1 MNALRIIIHLSI
13 ALIAIALGQPLAF
26 AEQDNSKVIKLGMS
40 TALSG
45 PAQNIGLQLYK
56 GSSIYFNKVNNA
68 GGINGAEVQLLVAN
82 DNYEPKQTVN
92 NTRTFIYSDKV
103 DALFGAMGTPTSHAI
118 IPLLEQSKIP
128 FLMPFSGASFLHDKS
143 RANIFNLRASYNDEA
158 AEQIK
163 YLVEERKHTKIGLFI
178 QADEFGLYVE
188 SGLRKELTKYDLSPI
203 KVARYQRNSHDV
215 ASALNALQASGVTA
229 ICLVG
234 TYAPLGEFIN
244 SAHAKN
250 FTPDYTSVSFVPSF
264 DLFDEVT
271 TPSHIMVTEIV
282 PNPLTCNDDFCNEF
296 LADMQANK
304 ITKPNR
310 LHFEGYINA
319 MAFSRAAAN
328 CKLPLKHSCLMKELN
343 SLLINDKIIKKFF
356 IDTKNKNKRNVYRS
370 YYVNK

>member
-13 ALIAIALGQPLAF
+13 ASIALVLGQPLAF

-45 PAQNIGLQLYK
+45 PAQNIGQQLYK
-56 GSSIYFNKVNNA
+56 GSSIYFNKINNA

-128 FLMPFSGASFLHDKS
+128 FLMPISGASFLHDKS

-178 QADEFGLYVE
+178 QADEFGLYV
-188 SGLRKELTKYDLSPI
+188 
-203 KVARYQRNSHDV
+203 
-215 ASALNALQASGVTA
+215 
-229 ICLVG
+229 
-234 TYAPLGEFIN
+234 
-244 SAHAKN
+244 
-250 FTPDYTSVSFVPSF
+250 
-264 DLFDEVT
+264 
-271 TPSHIMVTEIV
+271 
-282 PNPLTCNDDFCNEF
+282 
-296 LADMQANK
+296 
-304 ITKPNR
+304 
-310 LHFEGYINA
+310 
-319 MAFSRAAAN
+319 
-328 CKLPLKHSCLMKELN
+328 
-343 SLLINDKIIKKFF
+343 
-356 IDTKNKNKRNVYRS
+356 
-370 YYVNK
+370 